1 MAINRVQSD
10 IISILIDCKTY
21 IKTKDLSL
29 KLKKHNL
36 SPRTFQKEMKNL
48 IETQRVAVSGK
59 ASLTSYILQEIQR
72 NYPSSQFLYV
82 CKDNLVV
89 GQLFRVKG
97 IYRFYYT
104 SGYLAKYDLAIP
116 TIPLQLE
123 PIDFE
128 EIPAVFED
136 NFPEGINREIFETTH
151 KIADEF
157 EILPLLEDTIG
168 DLCFTKTKDKCEIIE
183 KKGVGY
189 LASLDEILGKNK
201 MIEVLEGYDLTFDK
215 NELFPESQDLSTL
228 KNLRT
233 EGISGFQYKRFVNLD
248 KKNKQVTGSDGAGE
262 YILKPYS
269 KLKADVHSE
278 FYFPHIAINEHLHMS
293 FAKNELGFNVP
304 YSAVIKRECD
314 DEFHYI
320 VKRFD
325 RFHQTKFAKA
335 TFGVFLGLRAENK
348 YDTTSEKMFTRI
360 AKELLSKKERM
371 NLLKYYLYSIL
382 IVHEDMH
389 TKNLSIIFDDKKV
402 LLAPLY
408 DISTTGFYSSG
419 FGYESHL
426 TINGKRNNIRPNDFR
441 GLCKILNIDFKEF
454 KTESYIIAMQY
465 RDTMPKYFKELSK
478 LGSIPYYEK
487 KEKHSRGETGKTKTV
502 IGEKKEF
509 LDVLCSFHEQRVKEL
524 YHFGWIIDKTLI

>member
-1 MAINRVQSD
+1 MPINRIQSD
-10 IISILIDCKTY
+10 ILSLLIESKTY
-21 IKTKDLSL
+21 VKTQDLSL
-29 KLKKHNL
+29 KLKEHKL
-36 SPRTFQKEMKNL
+36 SPRTFQNEIKSL
-48 IETQRVAVSGK
+48 IESGRVAVAGK

-72 NYPSSQFLYV
+72 SYPSSKFLYV

-89 GQLFRVKG
+89 GLLFEVKG

-104 SGYLAKYDLAIP
+104 SEYLAKYDLAIA

-123 PIDFE
+123 PVDFE
-128 EIPAVFED
+128 KIPAVFED

-157 EILPLLEDTIG
+157 EMLPRLEDSVG
-168 DLCFTKTKDKCEIIE
+168 DLCFSKTKEKCEMLE

-201 MIEVLEGYDLTFDK
+201 MIELLEGYEIKLGE

-228 KNLRT
+228 QSLRT
-233 EGISGFQYKRFVNLD
+233 EGISGFQYKRFVNID
-248 KKNKQVTGSDGAGE
+248 TQNKQIIGSDGAGE

-269 KLKADVHSE
+269 KLKADVNSE

-293 FAKNELGFNVP
+293 FAKNELGFNAP
-304 YSAVIKRECD
+304 YSAVVKREED

-325 RFHQTKFAKA
+325 RFHHTRFAKA

-360 AKELLSKKERM
+360 AQELLSKKERM
-371 NLLKYYLYSIL
+371 SLLKYYLYSVL

-389 TKNLSIIFDDKKV
+389 TKNLSIIFDDEKV

-408 DISTTGFYSSG
+408 DISATGFYSSA

-426 TINGKRNNIRPNDFR
+426 TINGKRNNIRPNDFKA
-441 GLCKILNIDFKEF
+441 LCKIVNIDFKEF
-454 KTESYIIAMQY
+454 KEEAHIIAKQY
-465 RDTMPKYFKELSK
+465 RDTMPKYFQELTK
-478 LGSIPYYEK
+478 LGSIPFYEK
-487 KEKHSRGETGKTKTV
+487 KEKRSHGETGKTKMI
-502 IGEKKEF
+502 IGDEREF
-509 LDVLCSFHEQRVKEL
+509 VDILQAFHHKRVEEL
-524 YHFGWIIDKTLI
+524 YKLGWIVEEQII